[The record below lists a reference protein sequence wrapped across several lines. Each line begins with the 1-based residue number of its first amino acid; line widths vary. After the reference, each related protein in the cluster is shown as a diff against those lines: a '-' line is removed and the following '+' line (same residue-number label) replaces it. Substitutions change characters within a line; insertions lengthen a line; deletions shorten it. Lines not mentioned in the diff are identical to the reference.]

1 MTKVNTIEKSE
12 NTGFYKQLFRVL

>member
-1 MTKVNTIEKSE
+1 MTTRKKSE